1 MDKTIEFVLAESKDS
16 NEILDMMHEFNT
28 FFGYAYDR
36 RNTESNLEI
45 FLDNKEM
52 GRLWVIKAGGSIA
65 GYMVLAFGFSF
76 EHNGRDAFI
85 DELFVKEEF
94 RGTGIG
100 TAAMKFL
107 ESEAPKYG
115 VKALHLEV
123 EKGNEAGSR
132 LYKANGFSGTGREL
146 LNKKLQPSKSQS

>member
-1 MDKTIEFVLAESKDS
+1 MDKTIEFVLAKSKDS
-16 NEILDMMHEFNT
+16 NEILDMMSEFNS
-28 FFGYAYDR
+28 FFGYAFNREQTR
-36 RNTESNLEI
+36 RN
-45 FLDNKEM
+45 LDNFLGNAET
-52 GRLWVIKAGGSIA
+52 GRLWIIKSGELTA

-85 DELFVKEEF
+85 DELYAKKQF
-94 RGTGIG
+94 RGVGIG

-107 ESEAPKYG
+107 EREAPGLG

-146 LNKKLQPSKSQS
+146 LNKKLSL

>member
-1 MDKTIEFVLAESKDS
+1 LDKAIKFVLADSKDS
-16 NEILDMMHEFNT
+16 NEILEMMREFNS
-28 FFGYAYDR
+28 FFGYAFDR
-36 RNTESNLEI
+36 GKTGKNLEI
-45 FLDNKEM
+45 FLSNKEM

-85 DELFVKEEF
+85 DELYVKEEH

-107 ESEAPKYG
+107 EHEAPGLG

-146 LNKKLQPSKSQS
+146 LNKKLSQ